1 MDFSI
6 VIKINTTKKKIKKT
20 YVIFFENKFG
30 NDLEA
35 SGGLLWLCYVI
46 TDHRQAKWLCYVIT
60 DYHQINQINLWLC
73 NVIILHNQIRKK

>member
-6 VIKINTTKKKIKKT
+6 VIKNKTTKKKIKKT
-20 YVIFFENKFG
+20 YVRLFENKFG
-30 NDLEA
+30 NDLES

-60 DYHQINQINLWLC
+60 HYRQINLWLC